1 MKTLR
6 TLAAAVVL
14 AAISAAPAAYAQ
26 KPLPSPAGA
35 DPIEGESVYEAFHGK
50 EGIARIMDDFVPR
63 IVADPRI
70 GHRFKDTNLDR
81 LKLMLT
87 AQVCYLVGGPCEY
100 TGRDMTEVHKGLD
113 LTNADFNALAE
124 DLQIS
129 MDKEKVPFRAQNR
142 LLARL
147 APMQRV
153 IVTK

>member
-1 MKTLR
+1 MTQFR
-6 TLAAAVVL
+6 TLLTAAAIGLFANV
-14 AAISAAPAAYAQ
+14 AEAAPT
-26 KPLPSPAGA
+26 LPSPAGGT
-35 DPIEGESVYEAFHGK
+35 PIEGEAVYNAFRGR

-87 AQVCYLVGGPCEY
+87 NQVCYLVGGPCTY
-100 TGRDMTEVHKGLD
+100 DGRDMDEVHKGLD

-129 MDKEKVPFRAQNR
+129 MDKEKVPFAAQNR
-142 LLARL
+142 LLTKL

-153 IVTK
+153 IVDK

>member
-6 TLAAAVVL
+6 IVAAAAMLV
-14 AAISAAPAAYAQ
+14 AATAAHADPKA
-26 KPLPSPAGA
+26 LPSPAGA
-35 DPIEGESVYEAFHGK
+35 DPIDGQSVYEAFRGK
-50 EGIARIMDDFVPR
+50 DGIARIMDDFVPR
-63 IVADPRI
+63 IMADPRI
-70 GHRFKDTNLDR
+70 ADHFKSTNPER

-87 AQVCYLVGGPCEY
+87 LQVCYLVGGPCEY
-100 TGRDMTEVHKGLD
+100 NGRDMTEVHAGLD

-124 DLQIS
+124 DLQVS

-142 LLARL
+142 LLAKL

>member
-1 MKTLR
+1 MTQLR
-6 TLAAAVVL
+6 TLITAAAIGL
-14 AAISAAPAAYAQ
+14 FANIAEAAPT
-26 KPLPSPAGA
+26 LPSPAGGT
-35 DPIEGESVYEAFHGK
+35 PIEGEGVYNAFHGR

-87 AQVCYLVGGPCEY
+87 AQVCYLVGGPCTYE
-100 TGRDMTEVHKGLD
+100 GRDMDEVHKGLD

-129 MDKEKVPFRAQNR
+129 MDKEKVPFAAQNR
-142 LLARL
+142 LLTKL

-153 IVTK
+153 IVDK